1 MAASKQAILSLL
13 VGLGLIFLL
22 MGLLGDIIS
31 LSSGITAL
39 FVLWVGA
46 AVVALFWV
54 PKKKKRK

>member
-22 MGLLGDIIS
+22 MGLLGDVIP
-31 LSSGITAL
+31 LTSGVAAL
-39 FVLWVGA
+39 FVCWVGA

-54 PKKKKRK
+54 PKKKKKK